1 MDILAQQV
9 DGIFLEENYRVPVE
23 CSLPTEYSVSSY
35 GFSQTSEILYQF
47 NPTIVVT
54 IITSLRMF
62 YVISQVLCECG
73 FGTWFLWNQKLK
85 TDLQ

>member
-35 GFSQTSEILYQF
+35 GFF
-47 NPTIVVT
+47 
-54 IITSLRMF
+54 LRLRQYF
-62 YVISQVLCECG
+62 ISSS
-73 FGTWFLWNQKLK
+73 
-85 TDLQ
+85 